1 MKKFK
6 KSEYC
11 HRCLINYATIPYS
24 CTYCNLC
31 VCMPCYW
38 HYAEIDEKYK
48 IKVNRLPCGF
58 VEVTCHNCRESQ
70 RVMNKI
76 DCWLAVHGSDK

>member
-1 MKKFK
+1 MQLYLIVAHIVIYVFA
-6 KSEYC
+6 C
-11 HRCLINYATIPYS
+11 HVIGIML
-24 CTYCNLC
+24 
-31 VCMPCYW
+31 
-38 HYAEIDEKYK
+38 IDEKYK